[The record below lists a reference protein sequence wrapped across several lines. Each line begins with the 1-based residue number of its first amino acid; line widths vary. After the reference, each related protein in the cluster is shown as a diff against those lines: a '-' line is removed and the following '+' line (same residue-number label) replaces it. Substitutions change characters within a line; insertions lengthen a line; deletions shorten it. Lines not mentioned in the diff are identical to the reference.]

1 MLIKNKSLYNEHMS
15 DGGYRSLEVD
25 AASLYLLRKHKE
37 AQHQQASD
45 LLKFII
51 VVIPLLFSLIVFI
64 AFK

>member
-1 MLIKNKSLYNEHMS
+1 MS